1 MAWLQ
6 IQLLLNIISSVDL
19 LLHHT
24 DAVAVLFL
32 LVEGS
37 AMLALSSHPT
47 HQLPRSV
54 CSCACMSVC
63 VCFRKWCSASLC
75 KFIHDRA
82 ETKISS
88 LKQVRQ
94 PFGRHA
100 PCLPCVRHICSGACP
115 CSYYH
120 FLCKR
125 IEEHA
130 AAYWEETNLH
140 AGIFE
145 LEPTG
150 IWFHMNE
157 CSLRCFGFFFF
168 FLQ

>member
-1 MAWLQ
+1 MAWE
-6 IQLLLNIISSVDL
+6 LNTISSVVL
-19 LLHHT
+19 SLLHHT

-47 HQLPRSV
+47 HLLPRSV
-54 CSCACMSVC
+54 CVCVFMCLCECVC

-75 KFIHDRA
+75 KFIRDRA

-94 PFGRHA
+94 PFGRHV
-100 PCLPCVRHICSGACP
+100 PCLPCVRCICSGACP

-120 FLCKR
+120 FFYVGGLSSV
-125 IEEHA
+125 
-130 AAYWEETNLH
+130 Y
-140 AGIFE
+140 G
-145 LEPTG
+145 
-150 IWFHMNE
+150 
-157 CSLRCFGFFFF
+157 SLLGGNKPRWHFWAEANGK
-168 FLQ
+168 LGPY